1 MTIRR
6 NDLAVFDMIL
16 MMTKCPDSSA
26 ASFVQLGQKRNAK
39 DTDSYQVCNTNDG
52 GMELHFDD
60 PKLQAKVE
68 RVMTPDARR
77 KLRELLGQALPL
89 KARSF
94 LEVGE
99 KMNKQ
104 PSSGSVNTT
113 TPGFPTAAPDTSPV
127 AEEPHPEGQW
137 KKCTDGTPN
146 CGLLH
151 DLMSI
156 EWGKFRDSF
165 DELATEM
172 THDQDVYDKLMGNM
186 NEQLVTINDART
198 KHMETLA
205 ATISEINADTEET
218 NEKDD
223 EKRDLQEEYDRVMA
237 TFSAKCT
244 EILFTRICGVR
255 RVRNNIMWDSTVS
268 PPSKISDC
276 DFTDWYPKDGK
287 CFNPRG
293 MQIDCDDTCPQPDPY
308 ACGGLE
314 TMIRDVVV
322 TPNEYGMKCPPLA
335 RQKKCNQYKCPVDC
349 VQSEWSGWSKCTKEC
364 ESGVTVRTRSI
375 LTKAKNGGRA
385 CDTVQE
391 EEPCNTG
398 SCDRDCTLDDWTE
411 WSPCSMACGGGMT
424 EHFRKVLIPIR
435 GEGKCPKAT
444 ALGIRFD
451 EKSCNT
457 LECIGDEICVA
468 HQDLVMAIDASGSL
482 RESGFEVVRTFS
494 ANLTARYM
502 DMYYGKEMMKVGVV
516 QFGNGQL
523 VSQPDGSTVAASAL
537 YIQGLTSDLGL
548 VRTKIEELQWQR
560 GFTNMAQAFQQAD
573 IMLGQTGRAE
583 AQSAVLVITDGKYSM
598 AFQTAEKS
606 RELKDKNIMVYMAV
620 ISEGKDTTQDELK
633 KWASQPWETNFV
645 RIPGLQA
652 LEFNSDIFTQRV
664 IAKFCPHSISPTRQL
679 QSEEELQCVKIRE
692 GGEPD
697 QACAAG
703 RIHPQGA
710 DSPAVCAEMA
720 REQGGLAFMLGQGV
734 EAGKCAVLSMQMTDQ
749 QFSYFQDHRR
759 DPECPGGGWEANPFW
774 DVYACKALEDPCG
787 PGSGFGHL
795 DFAGVTGVSGNLVG
809 GPMTFTHIGYT
820 PDGSLDLEVSAGSDY
835 QPKDANKNGM
845 KGAFGQ
851 INIKTCTSTDVTF
864 NFKQGG
870 ASLTM
875 EKFEVTFFD
884 LDTGGKPNK
893 MWEALSASDYDEMIQ
908 APAPFY
914 SVSGD
919 TVKATIK
926 GVGADNPSDPMM
938 LTPEQ
943 ISRSVG
949 FYFSDKSSF
958 TVTLDVP
965 CPTKQYNGGRNYFFA
980 FHSSLTPCRPR

>member
-1 MTIRR
+1 
-6 NDLAVFDMIL
+6 
-16 MMTKCPDSSA
+16 
-26 ASFVQLGQKRNAK
+26 
-39 DTDSYQVCNTNDG
+39 
-52 GMELHFDD
+52 
-60 PKLQAKVE
+60 
-68 RVMTPDARR
+68 
-77 KLRELLGQALPL
+77 
-89 KARSF
+89 
-94 LEVGE
+94 
-99 KMNKQ
+99 
-104 PSSGSVNTT
+104 
-113 TPGFPTAAPDTSPV
+113 
-127 AEEPHPEGQW
+127 
-137 KKCTDGTPN
+137 
-146 CGLLH
+146 
-151 DLMSI
+151 
-156 EWGKFRDSF
+156 
-165 DELATEM
+165 
-172 THDQDVYDKLMGNM
+172 
-186 NEQLVTINDART
+186 
-198 KHMETLA
+198 
-205 ATISEINADTEET
+205 
-218 NEKDD
+218 
-223 EKRDLQEEYDRVMA
+223 
-237 TFSAKCT
+237 
-244 EILFTRICGVR
+244 
-255 RVRNNIMWDSTVS
+255 
-268 PPSKISDC
+268 
-276 DFTDWYPKDGK
+276 
-287 CFNPRG
+287 
-293 MQIDCDDTCPQPDPY
+293 
-308 ACGGLE
+308 
-314 TMIRDVVV
+314 
-322 TPNEYGMKCPPLA
+322 
-335 RQKKCNQYKCPVDC
+335 
-349 VQSEWSGWSKCTKEC
+349 
-364 ESGVTVRTRSI
+364 
-375 LTKAKNGGRA
+375 
-385 CDTVQE
+385 
-391 EEPCNTG
+391 
-398 SCDRDCTLDDWTE
+398 
-411 WSPCSMACGGGMT
+411 
-424 EHFRKVLIPIR
+424 
-435 GEGKCPKAT
+435 
-444 ALGIRFD
+444 
-451 EKSCNT
+451 
-457 LECIGDEICVA
+457 
-468 HQDLVMAIDASGSL
+468 
-482 RESGFEVVRTFS
+482 
-494 ANLTARYM
+494 
-502 DMYYGKEMMKVGVV
+502 
-516 QFGNGQL
+516 
-523 VSQPDGSTVAASAL
+523 
-537 YIQGLTSDLGL
+537 
-548 VRTKIEELQWQR
+548 
-560 GFTNMAQAFQQAD
+560 MAQAFQQAD

-652 LEFNSDIFTQRV
+652 LEFNSDIFTQRI

-703 RIHPQGA
+703 RIHPQSA

-893 MWEALSASDYDEMIQ
+893 MWEALSVSDYDEMIQ

-919 TVKATIK
+919 TVRATIK

-958 TVTLDVP
+958 TVHLDVP